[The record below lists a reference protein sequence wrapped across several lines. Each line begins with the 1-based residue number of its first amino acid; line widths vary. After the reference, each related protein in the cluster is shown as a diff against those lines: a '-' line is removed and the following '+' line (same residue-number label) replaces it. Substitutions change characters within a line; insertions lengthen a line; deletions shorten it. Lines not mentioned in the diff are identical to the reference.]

1 MIQGKLDW
9 NPEIKGQSLA
19 LAFSS
24 CGNME
29 FMISTLTFDRCR
41 NLGPDMKSSIRAP
54 EFYSPSKNQVTKGNT
69 LPFCPLLLLLK
80 HGFIDLRVSSNE
92 SFISKTCKVTY
103 QNHGDA
109 WQCVLSESSTS
120 SEMWTRRPG
129 ISMHWGSSWSWVGR
143 QKQQKFY
150 SERQEDLLEGKTL
163 WCLKH
168 K

>member
-54 EFYSPSKNQVTKGNT
+54 EFHSPSKNQVTKGNT

-92 SFISKTCKVTY
+92 SRSFPKHAKSLTKTMGMPDSVYSQSLQPLVRCEHADQGFQCTEAA
-103 QNHGDA
+103 HG
-109 WQCVLSESSTS
+109 
-120 SEMWTRRPG
+120 
-129 ISMHWGSSWSWVGR
+129 VG
-143 QKQQKFY
+143 
-150 SERQEDLLEGKTL
+150 
-163 WCLKH
+163 
-168 K
+168 